1 MARDKQ
7 ITKEDFAAV
16 KKLAVMGSPKGEDTA
31 ARIALLNDEQALANL
46 ARCALYLVCRM
57 IEDQV

>member
-16 KKLAVMGSPKGEDTA
+16 KKLAVMGAPKGEDT
-31 ARIALLNDEQALANL
+31 NL